1 MKIRILVFDGVDEI
15 DFVGPYQVFQ
25 RAAKLQSGIDV
36 ALVTLQ
42 PQLEVTASHGLR
54 LHSDGVL
61 EGAVDLLLV
70 PGGGYITQAAHGVYA
85 EIAHGELPRK
95 IAALHAT
102 GTIVAGVCTGTMAL
116 SAAGLLDGRPAV
128 THHGALDDLR
138 SASAQIIKARV
149 VDDGDIITCG
159 GVTASLDL
167 ALWVVERF
175 WGAQTA
181 EVIAGFLEFAR
192 SKDIYVS
199 NKVSA
204 RTA

>member
-1 MKIRILVFDGVDEI
+1 MKIRILIFDGVDEI
-15 DFVGPYQVFQ
+15 DFIGPYQVFQ
-25 RAAKLQSGIDV
+25 RAAKLHSGIDV

-42 PQLEVTASHGLR
+42 PQLENTAAHGLR

-61 EGAVDLLLV
+61 EGPVDLLVV
-70 PGGGYITQAAHGVYA
+70 PGGGYIAHATQGVYA
-85 EIAHGELPRK
+85 GIAHGELPRK

-102 GTIVAGVCTGTMAL
+102 GTIVAGDCTGTMAL
-116 SAAGLLDGRPAV
+116 SATGLLDGRPAV

-138 SASAQIIKARV
+138 AASAQIVKARV

-159 GVTASLDL
+159 GVTASIDL
-167 ALWVVERF
+167 ALWIVERF

-181 EVIAGFLEFAR
+181 EVIAGFLEFGR

-199 NKVSA
+199 G
-204 RTA
+204 